1 MNKPAV
7 KNLPKS
13 SRLLRNLSELDVL
26 GHQPTESQF
35 GSRLGRLID
44 LSDSIALADT
54 LRQVSKGVVAPE
66 SQHSERQGEA
76 LKAEFLERRSAM
88 VAFIV
93 GSFSARSGLPGDE
106 PAQASFN
113 LPKLSEDILGG
124 EGFKPYQRF
133 YALHQSEME
142 LQVGSFLA
150 AAKAQVSAADPKLK
164 RVVTLDSALFET
176 LQGYC
181 RKQLAQVSS
190 LLGRR
195 FDVLRASA
203 VEAMGEDPSLQDKQ
217 QWLAPTGWLSRFYR
231 EMQNLLLA
239 ELDLRLQPLLGL
251 IEACEYEELN
261 QR

>member
-1 MNKPAV
+1 MRKSTRN
-7 KNLPKS
+7 NLPKS
-13 SRLLRNLSELDVL
+13 SRLLRNLGELDLL
-26 GHQPTESQF
+26 GHQPTEHQF

-44 LSDSIALADT
+44 LSDSIVLADT
-54 LRQVSKGVVAPE
+54 LHQVSRPTPSDPPE
-66 SQHSERQGEA
+66 LTAKRGER
-76 LKAEFLERRSAM
+76 LKEEFLERRSTM

-93 GSFSARSGLPGDE
+93 GSFSGRMGE
-106 PAQASFN
+106 ASEAPSQTPFS
-113 LPKLSEDILGG
+113 LPKCTDDILSD

-142 LQVGSFLA
+142 HQIAGFLA
-150 AAKAQVSAADPKLK
+150 TVKAQISAADPKLK

-181 RKQLAQVSS
+181 RKQLAQVSVLLAKRFEILKAPALETMGDDS
-190 LLGRR
+190 LRQNR
-195 FDVLRASA
+195 
-203 VEAMGEDPSLQDKQ
+203 E
-217 QWLAPTGWLSRFYR
+217 QWLAPSGWLTCFYR